1 MQSLYENDFYEW
13 VRTTVKQLQERD
25 LTNLDWDN
33 LIEEIESLG
42 RQEKRELVNRLIVLL
57 MHLLK
62 WEFQPE
68 KRSRSWLATI
78 KIQRIEI
85 AQHLKNNPSL
95 KPYLNDAITNA
106 YEIGILEAVK
116 ETGLSSQAFPT
127 SCPYSWS
134 EIITDR
140 FLPGD
145 NGDLE
150 QFR

>member
-1 MQSLYENDFYEW
+1 MQSLYENDFYGW
-13 VRTTVKQLQERD
+13 VQTTIKQLQKRD

-42 RQEKRELVNRLIVLL
+42 KQERRELVNRLIVLL

-85 AQHLKNNPSL
+85 AKHLKSNPSL
-95 KPYLNDAITNA
+95 KPYLNNAIIDA
-106 YEIGILEAVK
+106 YEVGILEAVK
-116 ETGLSSQAFPT
+116 ETGLSSQTFPP
-127 SCPYSWS
+127 SCLYSWS
-134 EIITDR
+134 EIISDR

-145 NGDLE
+145 SDDLE
-150 QFR
+150 QFS